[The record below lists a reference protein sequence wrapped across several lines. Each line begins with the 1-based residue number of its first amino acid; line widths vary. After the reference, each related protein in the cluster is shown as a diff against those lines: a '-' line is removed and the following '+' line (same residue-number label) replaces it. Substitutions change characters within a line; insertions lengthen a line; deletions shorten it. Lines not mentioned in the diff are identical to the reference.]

1 MKHLAVR
8 LIVSLFTFA
17 IGLVSFTLLNFSN
30 PAPSSSDE
38 QAILRIEHQY
48 IQANVDGDTA
58 ALDRILADEFTI
70 KGRRRF
76 TTKAERL
83 ALLENPN
90 FAFKAIS
97 TDDVKVE
104 VNGDSA
110 TVTGEAIVESRR
122 YDEVYSSPT
131 YRFTRSYEKRDG
143 TWKIVSVRVR
153 WKR

>member
-17 IGLVSFTLLNFSN
+17 LGLASFSLLNFSS
-30 PAPSSSDE
+30 PAANSSDQ
-38 QAILRIEHQY
+38 QAILQIERQY
-48 IQANVDGDTA
+48 IQANLDGDIAT
-58 ALDRILADEFTI
+58 LDRILADEFTI

-83 ALLENPN
+83 ALLENPS
-90 FAFKAIS
+90 FAFKAIN
-97 TDDVKVE
+97 THNVE
-104 VNGDSA
+104 VEVDGDSA
-110 TVTGEAIVESRR
+110 TVTGEASVESRR

-131 YRFTRSYEKRDG
+131 YRFTRTYEKREG
-143 TWKIVSVRVR
+143 SWKIVSVKVR